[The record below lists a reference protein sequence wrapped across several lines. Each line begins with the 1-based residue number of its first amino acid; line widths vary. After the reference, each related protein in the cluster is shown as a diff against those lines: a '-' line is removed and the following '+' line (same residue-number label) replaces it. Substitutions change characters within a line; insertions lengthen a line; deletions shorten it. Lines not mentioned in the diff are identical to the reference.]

1 MTVALKN
8 QYICKFDIGDKKD
21 FIQTEDFISLLYVED
36 AMMALPTLEMT
47 FTLRDDKV
55 IDYINMGSVLT
66 LGIGMDELSMLDI
79 RFRIVTDFKSKRPNV
94 GQNVTISGVYY
105 DYTFTNNGEILTYKD
120 MTSLEVVTKEAQKYF
135 PILQTNL
142 EKTND
147 RQSWQKH
154 ESGWSFLKR
163 VCAKGYLNDN
173 TFLISAFDNNTFY
186 YYDFRKLLSD
196 CANNPSNLW
205 VFSKSASSGRNG
217 RVITYNNAIYS
228 GDSGVTSQVLGHQ
241 QATVEYNWED
251 YTTNVYLDNLMGFT
265 SLDTNALPLAYT
277 GSMNFNYMS
286 LNAGEPQTT
295 NMAITQN
302 SKNIIL
308 NSNVM
313 IFITIGG
320 QFKKLKLLDPVLI
333 DNTGDKQ
340 ITGVSILARIAYQ
353 IVNQQLFT
361 NVTLV
366 RESFNNLKG
375 DDLQDGS
382 V

>member
-1 MTVALKN
+1 MVVALKN

-21 FIQTEDFISLLYVED
+21 FIQTEDLKSLLYVED
-36 AMMALPTLEMT
+36 AKMALPAFEMT
-47 FTLRDDKV
+47 FTLRDDKI

-79 RFRIVTDFKSKRPNV
+79 KLRVITDFRSKRPSV
-94 GQNVTISGVYY
+94 GQNIVISGVYY
-105 DYTFTNNGEILTYKD
+105 DYNFVSNGELVTYKD
-120 MTSLEVVTKEAQKYF
+120 LTSLEVVQQEAKRYF
-135 PILQTNL
+135 PKLETNL

-147 RQSWQKH
+147 RQSWQKF

-163 VCAKGYLNDN
+163 VCAKGYLNDK
-173 TFLISAFDNNTFY
+173 TFLISAFDNDTFY
-186 YYDFRKLLSD
+186 YYDYRKLLAE
-196 CANNPSNLW
+196 CVNNPSSLW
-205 VFSKSASSGRNG
+205 VLSKSATSGRNG
-217 RVITYNNAIYS
+217 KVLTYNNAVYS
-228 GDSGVTSQVLGHQ
+228 GDSGVTSQVLGHLHS
-241 QATVEYNWED
+241 TVEYDWEN
-251 YTTNVYLDNLMGFT
+251 YNTNVYIDNVMGFT

-277 GSMNFNYMS
+277 GSMNFNYAS
-286 LNAGEPQTT
+286 LSAGEPQIT

-313 IFITIGG
+313 IFITLGG
-320 QFKKLKLLDPVLI
+320 QFKKLRLLDPVLI
-333 DNTGDKQ
+333 DNTGDRQ
-340 ITGVSILARIAYQ
+340 ITGVSIIAKIAYQ

-361 NVTLV
+361 NITLV

>member
-8 QYICKFDIGDKKD
+8 QYICKFDIGDIKD
-21 FIQTEDFISLLYVED
+21 FIQTEDLKSLLYVED
-36 AMMALPTLEMT
+36 AKMALPAFEMT
-47 FTLRDDKV
+47 FTLRDDKI

-79 RFRIVTDFKSKRPNV
+79 RFRIITDFKSKRPSV
-94 GQNVTISGVYY
+94 GQNIVISGVYY
-105 DYTFTNNGEILTYKD
+105 DYNFVSNGELVTYKD
-120 MTSLEVVTKEAQKYF
+120 LTSLEVVQQEAKRYF
-135 PILQTNL
+135 PKLETNL

-147 RQSWQKH
+147 RQSWQKF

-163 VCAKGYLNDN
+163 VCAKGYLNDK
-173 TFLISAFDNNTFY
+173 TFLISAFDNDTFY
-186 YYDFRKLLSD
+186 YYDYRKLLAE
-196 CANNPSNLW
+196 CANNPSSLW
-205 VFSKSASSGRNG
+205 VLSKSATSGRNG
-217 RVITYNNAIYS
+217 RVLTYNNAVYS
-228 GDSGVTSQVLGHQ
+228 GDSGVTSQVLGHLHS
-241 QATVEYNWED
+241 TVEYDWEN
-251 YTTNVYLDNLMGFT
+251 YNTNVYIDNVMGFT

-277 GSMNFNYMS
+277 GSMNFNYAS
-286 LNAGEPQTT
+286 LSAGEPQIT

-313 IFITIGG
+313 IFITLGG
-320 QFKKLKLLDPVLI
+320 QFKKLRLLDPVLI
-333 DNTGDKQ
+333 DNTGDRQ
-340 ITGVSILARIAYQ
+340 ITGVSIIAKIAYQ

-361 NVTLV
+361 NITLV